1 MLSIVTIDELNKYSC
16 KYTILIRNTTNAM
29 KPLHL
34 FDWNM
39 SKYTAHYVCLT
50 QEQMSPKT
58 KHAHARAER
67 ERMEKLLMKP
77 PSSAD
82 KTLLYI

>member
-1 MLSIVTIDELNKYSC
+1 
-16 KYTILIRNTTNAM
+16 LIGY
-29 KPLHL
+29 L
-34 FDWNM
+34 